1 MINYNSDEVLQYIRQ
16 YEMFSSSLK
25 LIPSIDEKNAIIK
38 QLDRLEEKI
47 IKLTNSI
54 YENAYYSLY
63 NKETYLLEE
72 EKNRLGSL
80 IELISN
86 RMDYVND
93 RKNKHYELTG
103 KNLDIYNFVGMDVY
117 DTLKDRLKVI
127 EKYSDN
133 IKRKEDIDDYLDKLD
148 SKLKLAQEKISIN
161 EALNV
166 ELEAKMIKCLDDA
179 LKRYGLNLEAR
190 EDEIRSIYQEL
201 TKMLDIARE
210 NYETAKI
217 SSYDMVSE
225 CKKALADIESDYM
238 SYREQ
243 TSILDLMKL
252 YDKKCHSYQ
261 ELLDKRTTMSELCD
275 NILNKKIREAI
286 YKLLKDQYS
295 TILLEGQDISNY
307 EKLLKEQED
316 KREEIASIDR
326 ENNSDI
332 FKNVLSKLIENEN
345 KRQAKL
351 LEEKMKKQEEE
362 KKRKAELEKRRQ
374 EEIMRRQKLIE
385 DTRKKEIEKRTR
397 QLLEE
402 QKNTV
407 LQSKPVN
414 SNNVSFANMK
424 KDIVNSK
431 DKEPSFNKI
440 DEKIDVPTS
449 EYRKIEKDLFKEFND
464 KSADKDDELNF
475 PKLKNNSLDKVEL
488 FKDEEYF
495 PNIPM

>member
-25 LIPSIDEKNAIIK
+25 LIPSIDERNAVIK

-47 IKLTNSI
+47 IKLTNNI
-54 YENAYYSLY
+54 YENAYYSLF

-72 EKNRLGSL
+72 EKNRLSSL

-103 KNLDIYNFVGMDVY
+103 KDLDIYNFVGMDVY
-117 DTLKDRLKVI
+117 DTLKDRLKII

-133 IKRKEDIDDYLDKLD
+133 IKRKEEIEDFLDKLD
-148 SKLKLAQEKISIN
+148 SKLRLAQEKISIN
-161 EALNV
+161 ESLNE
-166 ELEAKMIKCLDDA
+166 ELETKMIKCLGDTF
-179 LKRYGLNLEAR
+179 KRYGLNLEAR
-190 EDEIRSIYQEL
+190 EDEIRNIYQEL
-201 TKMLDIARE
+201 TKMLEIAKE

-225 CKKALADIESDYM
+225 CKKALTDIEKDYM

-261 ELLDKRTTMSELCD
+261 DLLDKRTTMSELCD
-275 NILNKKIREAI
+275 NILNKKIGETS

-307 EKLLKEQED
+307 EKLLKEQEE
-316 KREEIASIDR
+316 KREEIATIDN
-326 ENNSDI
+326 ENNSDV

-407 LQSKPVN
+407 LQSKSVN
-414 SNNVSFANMK
+414 GSNVSFANMK
-424 KDIVNSK
+424 KDIVN
-431 DKEPSFNKI
+431 KESSFNKI
-440 DEKIDVPTS
+440 DEKIDTPS
-449 EYRKIEKDLFKEFND
+449 SDYKQIEKDLFKEFND
-464 KSADKDDELNF
+464 KSTDKDDEIDF

>member
-25 LIPSIDEKNAIIK
+25 LIPSIDERNAVIK

-47 IKLTNSI
+47 IKLTNNI
-54 YENAYYSLY
+54 YENAYYSLF

-72 EKNRLGSL
+72 EKNRLSSL

-103 KNLDIYNFVGMDVY
+103 KDLDIYNFVGMDVY
-117 DTLKDRLKVI
+117 DTLKDRLKII

-133 IKRKEDIDDYLDKLD
+133 IKRKEEIEDFLDKLD
-148 SKLKLAQEKISIN
+148 SKLRLAQEKISIN
-161 EALNV
+161 ESLNE
-166 ELEAKMIKCLDDA
+166 ELETKMIKCLGDTF
-179 LKRYGLNLEAR
+179 KRYGLNLEAR
-190 EDEIRSIYQEL
+190 EDEIRNIYQEL
-201 TKMLDIARE
+201 TKMLEIAKE

-225 CKKALADIESDYM
+225 CKKALTDIEKDYM

-261 ELLDKRTTMSELCD
+261 DLLDKRTTMSELCD
-275 NILNKKIREAI
+275 NILNKKIGETS

-307 EKLLKEQED
+307 EKLLKEQEE
-316 KREEIASIDR
+316 KREEIAAIDN
-326 ENNSDI
+326 ENNSDV

-407 LQSKPVN
+407 LQSKSVN
-414 SNNVSFANMK
+414 GSNVSFANMK
-424 KDIVNSK
+424 KDIVN
-431 DKEPSFNKI
+431 KESSFNKI
-440 DEKIDVPTS
+440 DEKIDTPS
-449 EYRKIEKDLFKEFND
+449 SDYKQIEKDLFKEFND
-464 KSADKDDELNF
+464 KSTDKDDEIDF

>member
-86 RMDYVND
+86 RIDYVNN
-93 RKNKHYELTG
+93 RKNNHYALTG
-103 KNLDIYNFVGMDVY
+103 KNLDIYDFVGMDVY

-133 IKRKEDIDDYLDKLD
+133 IKRKEDIEDFLDKLD
-148 SKLKLAQEKISIN
+148 SKLKFAQEKISIN
-161 EALNV
+161 DALNL
-166 ELEAKMIKCLDDA
+166 ELETKMIKCLDDT

-190 EDEIRSIYQEL
+190 EDEIRNIYQEL
-201 TKMLDIARE
+201 TKILEIAKE
-210 NYETAKI
+210 NYETAKV

-225 CKKALADIESDYM
+225 CKKTLADIESNYM

-243 TSILDLMKL
+243 TSILDLMRL

-261 ELLDKRTTMSELCD
+261 ELLDKRTTMSELYD
-275 NILNKKIREAI
+275 NILNKKILESS

-307 EKLLKEQED
+307 EKLLKEQEE
-316 KREEIASIDR
+316 KREEIAAIDK
-326 ENNSDI
+326 ENNSEV

-351 LEEKMKKQEEE
+351 LEEKIKKQEEE

-374 EEIMRRQKLIE
+374 DEIMRRQKLIE
-385 DTRKKEIEKRTR
+385 DTRKKEIERRTR

-407 LQSKPVN
+407 LQSKSTN
-414 SNNVSFANMK
+414 SSNVSFANMK

-431 DKEPSFNKI
+431 KTSFNKI
-440 DEKIDVPTS
+440 DEKIDTPS
-449 EYRKIEKDLFKEFND
+449 SDYKQIEKDLFKEFND
-464 KSADKDDELNF
+464 KSLVKDDEFDFLD
-475 PKLKNNSLDKVEL
+475 KKSKDLDKVEL

>member
-25 LIPSIDEKNAIIK
+25 LISSIDEKKAIIK

-47 IKLTNSI
+47 IKLTNCV

-93 RKNKHYELTG
+93 RKSKHYELTG
-103 KNLDIYNFVGMDVY
+103 INLDIYDFVGIDVY
-117 DTLKDRLKVI
+117 DTLKDKLKII

-190 EDEIRSIYQEL
+190 EDEIRCIYQEL
-201 TKMLDIARE
+201 IKMLDIARE

-225 CKKALADIESDYM
+225 CKKVLADIESDYM

-243 TSILDLMKL
+243 TSILDLIKL
-252 YDKKCHSYQ
+252 YDKKCHNYQ
-261 ELLDKRTTMSELCD
+261 ELLDKRTTMCELCD

-286 YKLLKDQYS
+286 YKLLKEQYS

-316 KREEIASIDR
+316 KKEEIAAIDR

-351 LEEKMKKQEEE
+351 IEEKKKKQEEE

-407 LQSKPVN
+407 LQSKTVN
-414 SNNVSFANMK
+414 SSNVSFANMK
-424 KDIVNSK
+424 KGIVNSR

-464 KSADKDDELNF
+464 KSADKDDRLNF
-475 PKLKNNSLDKVEL
+475 PKLNNNNLDNVEL

>member
-201 TKMLDIARE
+201 TRMLDIARE
-210 NYETAKI
+210 NYETAKT

-351 LEEKMKKQEEE
+351 LEEKIKKQEEE

>member
-25 LIPSIDEKNAIIK
+25 LIPNIDEKNAIIK

-103 KNLDIYNFVGMDVY
+103 KNLDIYDFVGMDVY

-133 IKRKEDIDDYLDKLD
+133 IKRKEDIDDYLDKLG

-179 LKRYGLNLEAR
+179 LKRYGLNLEVR
-190 EDEIRSIYQEL
+190 KDEIRSIYQEL

-217 SSYDMVSE
+217 SSYDMVGE

-307 EKLLKEQED
+307 EKLLKEQEA
-316 KREEIASIDR
+316 KREEIAAIDR

-407 LQSKPVN
+407 LQSN
-414 SNNVSFANMK
+414 
-424 KDIVNSK
+424 
-431 DKEPSFNKI
+431 
-440 DEKIDVPTS
+440 
-449 EYRKIEKDLFKEFND
+449 R
-464 KSADKDDELNF
+464 
-475 PKLKNNSLDKVEL
+475 
-488 FKDEEYF
+488 
-495 PNIPM
+495 